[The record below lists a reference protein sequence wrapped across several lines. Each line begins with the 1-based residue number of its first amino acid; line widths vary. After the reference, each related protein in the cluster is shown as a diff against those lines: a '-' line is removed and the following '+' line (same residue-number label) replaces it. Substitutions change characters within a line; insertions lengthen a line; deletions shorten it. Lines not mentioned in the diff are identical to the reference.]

1 MAELPQEWRDAV
13 GRVRSDSATARL
25 LAVLPT
31 TPVFSVA
38 ELEERVGGA
47 TSAVYRAVD
56 VLVEAAVLRPLTDRR
71 RNQVWGV
78 GDLLDELDD
87 LNVRIGAAARADV

>member
-1 MAELPQEWRDAV
+1 
-13 GRVRSDSATARL
+13 
-25 LAVLPT
+25 
-31 TPVFSVA
+31 VA

-56 VLVEAAVLRPLTDRR
+56 VLVEAGVLRPLTARR

-78 GDLLDELDD
+78 GDLLDELED
-87 LNVRIGAAARADV
+87 LNARIGAAARADV